1 MQSRLDP
8 ERERVLIKEARR
20 DPEAFRKLYDYYF
33 PKVYAYIG
41 YRVGRVQ
48 DIEDLTSETFLKA
61 IERLDGF
68 ACRGE
73 GSFSAWLFRIAHNVV
88 NDFYRRDQRAEESVP
103 LEDLPE
109 LEANSRSPAEALLRK
124 ERFAL
129 LRRLIGTLPRRRQE
143 VITLKFFGGLRNRE
157 IAEVLGLD
165 ERTVASHLCRG
176 LEDLHHRYV
185 DELMRTKEG
194 R

>member
-8 ERERVLIKEARR
+8 ERERVLTEEARR
-20 DPEAFRKLYDYYF
+20 DPEALRELYDYYF

-61 IERLDGF
+61 IEKLDGF
-68 ACRGE
+68 VWQGE
-73 GSFSAWLFRIAHNVV
+73 GSFPAWLFRIAHNLAS
-88 NDFYRRDQRAEESVP
+88 DFYRRGQVAEESVP
-103 LEDLPE
+103 LEELPE
-109 LEANSRSPAEALLRK
+109 LEDNTLSPAEAFLRK
-124 ERFAL
+124 ERLAL
-129 LRRLIGTLPRRRQE
+129 FRRLIGTLSRRRQE
-143 VITLKFFGGLRNRE
+143 VITLKFFGGLHNKE
-157 IAEVLGLD
+157 TAEVLGLD

-176 LEDLHHRYV
+176 LGDLHRRYV
-185 DELMRTKEG
+185 HELMGTKEG

>member
-8 ERERVLIKEARR
+8 EREKVLIKEARR
-20 DPEAFRKLYDYYF
+20 DPEAFRELYDYYF

-73 GSFSAWLFRIAHNVV
+73 GSFAAWLFRIAHNLVS
-88 NDFYRRDQRAEESVP
+88 DLYRRDQRAEESVP
-103 LEDLPE
+103 LEELPDLE
-109 LEANSRSPAEALLRK
+109 DNTLSPAEAFLRK

-129 LRRLIGTLPRRRQE
+129 LRRLLGTLSRRRQG
-143 VITLKFFGGLRNRE
+143 VITLKFFWRAAQQGDR
-157 IAEVLGLD
+157 
-165 ERTVASHLCRG
+165 RG
-176 LEDLHHRYV
+176 SEA
-185 DELMRTKEG
+185 G
-194 R
+194 